1 LKRNQA
7 SGATDYL
14 KRAHLL
20 ADALDEV
27 LHENDKRK
35 AG

>member
-1 LKRNQA
+1 LLKKRQDV
-7 SGATDYL
+7 GATDYL

-20 ADALDEV
+20 VDALDEV
-27 LHENDKRK
+27 LHENRK